1 MNFEDHSVTT
11 EDGYILHLFRIND
24 PKVEK
29 LGRPILM
36 LHGIMDTAKCFIFNY
51 PEKAPAVVLARAGYD
66 VWLAN
71 GRGTDD
77 SNMHEYLRNDSE
89 AYWNFTFVEIG

>member
-1 MNFEDHSVTT
+1 M
-11 EDGYILHLFRIND
+11 FRVYD
-24 PKVEK
+24 PKYTK
-29 LGRPILM
+29 KGRPILM

-51 PEKAPAVVLARAGYD
+51 PEKAPAIVLAKKGFD

-77 SNMHEYLRNDSE
+77 SN
-89 AYWNFTFVEIG
+89 